1 MNQERLTGYSFG
13 ISVRS
18 DDEPTTETAHPAS
31 VIDPSGQRVK
41 YRHEAALQPGSAGL
55 DEPMVQV
62 EIPAKDLGHPAA
74 RCYQKWTQSTGLLFT
89 GFILE
94 ATAPSVCAGIG
105 GANMSAPDLVDTG
118 RQRPRA
124 GRNASAAGKPV
135 EVSLVS
141 SPIREPPSSQPSVG
155 PSRRLQLSSS
165 APGGLRDD
173 EAQLLDDLFGTR
185 SKKNTSDVPS
195 RPTFPRPTDAMSR
208 TTSLPTALPAPY
220 IRGRREL
227 GKQAPVFTVRRAS
240 MLPKR
245 DGTATATKSNPR
257 EVLNDFS
264 ARRQVSK
271 KDIPPPEPKPVGDLD
286 FSPLPTSNM
295 NAAYKTPDFT
305 PTPPSRGFPV
315 LTTPTRN
322 DDIGSPPVLVDDID
336 LPLLDLPDE
345 PLFLP
350 EDDLPLSLLPRS
362 ISAPKTSREVSVR
375 APPVTVPPTQ
385 ATVAGPSRTDQ
396 DFGFEPRDAII
407 FEPGTYDIILLI
419 DVREVKNKRD
429 EDALRKE
436 LSEKGINVEV
446 KNLNLGD
453 MLWIA
458 RSRSP
463 HLRADE
469 RECVLDYVVERK
481 RLDDLCGSIRD
492 GRYDEQKVSLH
503 DSCHDRDRLSKE
515 GLHNSSA

>member
-1 MNQERLTGYSFG
+1 
-13 ISVRS
+13 
-18 DDEPTTETAHPAS
+18 
-31 VIDPSGQRVK
+31 
-41 YRHEAALQPGSAGL
+41 
-55 DEPMVQV
+55 MVQV
-62 EIPAKDLGHPAA
+62 EIPAKDLGHPVA
-74 RCYQKWTQSTGLLFT
+74 RRYQKWTQSNGLLFT

-94 ATAPSVCAGIG
+94 ATAPAVCSGIG
-105 GANMSAPDLVDTG
+105 GANMSAPEPANADV
-118 RQRPRA
+118 RRPRA
-124 GRNASAAGKPV
+124 GQDDRGVGTSVAFSEIG
-135 EVSLVS
+135 S
-141 SPIREPPSSQPSVG
+141 SPVQPHPPSSQQSDG
-155 PSRRLQLSSS
+155 QSTRLQPSSS

-185 SKKNTSDVPS
+185 NKKKTSDAPARPS
-195 RPTFPRPTDAMSR
+195 LSRPTDAMTR
-208 TTSLPTALPAPY
+208 TSSLPTALPAPY

-227 GKQAPVFTVRRAS
+227 GKQAPVFTVHRTS

-245 DGTATATKSNPR
+245 DIGPATSKSNPR
-257 EVLNDFS
+257 DVLNAFS
-264 ARRQVSK
+264 ARRDASR
-271 KDIPPPEPKPVGDLD
+271 KDVPAPEPKPVGDVD
-286 FSPLPTSNM
+286 FTPLPTSNLHTT
-295 NAAYKTPDFT
+295 YRTPSFT
-305 PTPPSRGFPV
+305 PTPTRSFAAS
-315 LTTPTRN
+315 TTPTGN
-322 DDIGSPPVLVDDID
+322 DNLGSPPLLVDDID
-336 LPLLDLPDE
+336 IPLLDLPDE

-350 EDDLPLSLLPRS
+350 GDDLPVTSIQPRS
-362 ISAPKTSREVSVR
+362 TSVSKTSREVSVR

-385 ATVAGPSRTDQ
+385 ANIAGPSRIEQ

-436 LSEKGINVEV
+436 LSEKGITVEV

-463 HLRADE
+463 GLRGDE

-492 GRYDEQKVSLH
+492 GRYDEQKVSG
-503 DSCHDRDRLSKE
+503 SGSRGVMPRICR
-515 GLHNSSA
+515 

>member
-1 MNQERLTGYSFG
+1 M
-13 ISVRS
+13 
-18 DDEPTTETAHPAS
+18 
-31 VIDPSGQRVK
+31 IDPSGQRVK

-55 DEPMVQV
+55 NEPMVQV

-89 GFILE
+89 GYILE

-105 GANMSAPDLVDTG
+105 GANMAAPEPVNTG
-118 RQRPRA
+118 RQRSTA
-124 GRNASAAGKPV
+124 GPSDGGIVSIVCSPV
-135 EVSLVS
+135 
-141 SPIREPPSSQPSVG
+141 RDPPSSQPSVG
-155 PSRRLQLSSS
+155 PSRRLQPSSS

-185 SKKNTSDVPS
+185 GKKKTSDVPS

-227 GKQAPVFTVRRAS
+227 GKQAPVFTVHHAS

-245 DGTATATKSNPR
+245 DGAATATKSNPR
-257 EVLNDFS
+257 DVLNDFS
-264 ARRQVSK
+264 ARRQASK
-271 KDIPPPEPKPVGDLD
+271 KDIPPPEPKPVGELD

-295 NAAYKTPDFT
+295 NPTYKTPEFT
-305 PTPPSRGFPV
+305 PTPPTRGFAAS
-315 LTTPTRN
+315 TTPTKN
-322 DDIGSPPVLVDDID
+322 NDIGSPPVLVDDID

-350 EDDLPLSLLPRS
+350 EDELPLSILPRS
-362 ISAPKTSREVSVR
+362 ISAPKPSREVSVR
-375 APPVTVPPTQ
+375 APPITVSAQ
-385 ATVAGPSRTDQ
+385 ASVAGPSRTDQ

-503 DSCHDRDRLSKE
+503 GGCHYNLLLIKTTVPPKQLLS
-515 GLHNSSA
+515 A